1 MCLSEPSEGSPV
13 CTTERV
19 LTVWQPLAAY
29 GAEHTL
35 GKTECMC
42 VVITTIIGLL
52 TCWRQAFA
60 ILHMLCTACTSLHTS
75 TKIFVF
81 PKNLREKSKILLGA
95 GTERHGG
102 EGRPESSPAGKGV
115 RRKDQSG
122 REIHPQQVQ
131 LQRALPEC
139 ELAGQGEQ
147 DRLSTV
153 VVSCVCE

>member
-35 GKTECMC
+35 GKRECMC

-75 TKIFVF
+75 TKI
-81 PKNLREKSKILLGA
+81 LCSQKIDGKRVKFYSERVRKDMAGKVDLKVVLLGKEY
-95 GTERHGG
+95 GGKTSLVERYIHNKFNSNAPYQSVSW
-102 EGRPESSPAGKGV
+102 RV
-115 RRKDQSG
+115 RIG
-122 REIHPQQVQ
+122 
-131 LQRALPEC
+131 
-139 ELAGQGEQ
+139 
-147 DRLSTV
+147 
-153 VVSCVCE
+153 